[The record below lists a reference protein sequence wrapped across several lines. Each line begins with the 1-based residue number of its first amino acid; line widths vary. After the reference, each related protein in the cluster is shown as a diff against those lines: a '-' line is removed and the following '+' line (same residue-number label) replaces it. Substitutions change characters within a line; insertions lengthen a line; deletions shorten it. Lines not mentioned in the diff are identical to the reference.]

1 MNKVKTLDDLKKMRE
16 SLRASLDLREKS
28 NTPDQLVQI
37 KVSMATCGIAAGAKE
52 IMSYFIEVLDRQR
65 IDALVT
71 QTGCMGYCYAE
82 PTIEIKLPGQE
93 PLVFGYVD
101 KAKVEEI
108 IDKYIRKGI
117 LVDGIIPV
125 TYTTVNPNKKF
136 NILHKWHNTRIIYWC
151 AVAQVA
157 VHHKASRSSRI

>member
-52 IMSYFIEVLDRQR
+52 IMSYFIEVLDRQK

-71 QTGCMGYCYAE
+71 QTGCMLCGTDYRNQAS
-82 PTIEIKLPGQE
+82 GSGA
-93 PLVFGYVD
+93 VG
-101 KAKVEEI
+101 
-108 IDKYIRKGI
+108 IR
-117 LVDGIIPV
+117 LC
-125 TYTTVNPNKKF
+125 
-136 NILHKWHNTRIIYWC
+136 R
-151 AVAQVA
+151 
-157 VHHKASRSSRI
+157 

>member
-28 NTPDQLVQI
+28 NTPEQLVQI

-52 IMSYFIEVLDRQR
+52 VMAYFIDALNKEK

-82 PTIEIKLPGQE
+82 PTIEIILPGKD
-93 PLVFGYVD
+93 PLVFGYVN
-101 KAKVEEI
+101 KTKVGEI
-108 IDKYIRKGI
+108 VDKYIRQGI
-117 LVDGIIPV
+117 LVDGILPV
-125 TYTTVNPNKKF
+125 TYN
-136 NILHKWHNTRIIYWC
+136 
-151 AVAQVA
+151 AV
-157 VHHKASRSSRI
+157 KPE

>member
-65 IDALVT
+65 IDALVINDAGLSDKVMVT

-125 TYTTVNPNKKF
+125 TYTTVKPE
-136 NILHKWHNTRIIYWC
+136 
-151 AVAQVA
+151 
-157 VHHKASRSSRI
+157 

>member
-1 MNKVKTLDDLKKMRE
+1 MISRKCVNLFVRLWICVKKAIPLISSYK
-16 SLRASLDLREKS
+16 LRFLWPLA
-28 NTPDQLVQI
+28 V
-37 KVSMATCGIAAGAKE
+37 IAAGAKE
-52 IMSYFIEVLDRQR
+52 IMSYFIEVLDRQK

-125 TYTTVNPNKKF
+125 TYTTVKPE
-136 NILHKWHNTRIIYWC
+136 
-151 AVAQVA
+151 
-157 VHHKASRSSRI
+157 

>member
-52 IMSYFIEVLDRQR
+52 IMSYFIEVLDRQK

-71 QTGCMGYCYAE
+71 QTGYAE

-125 TYTTVNPNKKF
+125 TYTTVKPE
-136 NILHKWHNTRIIYWC
+136 
-151 AVAQVA
+151 
-157 VHHKASRSSRI
+157 

>member
-52 IMSYFIEVLDRQR
+52 IMSYFIEVLDRQK

-71 QTGCMGYCYAE
+71 QTGC
-82 PTIEIKLPGQE
+82 IEIKLPGQE

-125 TYTTVNPNKKF
+125 TYTTVKPE
-136 NILHKWHNTRIIYWC
+136 
-151 AVAQVA
+151 
-157 VHHKASRSSRI
+157 